1 MGATCSRDHPPALP
15 SSPPAPVAVVSPQ
28 YCARRTVPLTVT
40 KMPTMTFNGGDFT
53 VTDDDANDGAAVLLV
68 EGVWFSAGSCRVLHD
83 AAGRPILTMERERK
97 LFSMHRTWK
106 VFRGDSTSSRD
117 LLFTVKKT
125 SIFQL
130 KTSVGVFLAENTSE
144 EACDFMIE
152 GSYCFDF
159 EGSCA
164 FYHGNSNTMI
174 AQMKREFSMLNVLLG
189 KDTYSVT
196 VFPNIDYVFITA
208 LVVILDDIDRN
219 PLLHRRSYRSARTG
233 HSHR

>member
-1 MGATCSRDHPPALP
+1 MATMS
-15 SSPPAPVAVVSPQ
+15 
-28 YCARRTVPLTVT
+28 
-40 KMPTMTFNGGDFT
+40 FNGGDFT
-53 VTDDDANDGAAVLLV
+53 VTDADGAAVLRV

-83 AAGRPILTMERERK
+83 AAGRPILTMERK
-97 LFSMHRTWK
+97 LFSMHGTWK

-130 KTSVGVFLAENTSE
+130 KTSVGVFLAGNTEE
-144 EACDFMIE
+144 EACDFKIE
-152 GSYCFDF
+152 GSYFDF

-164 FYHGNSNTMI
+164 FYSGNSNTMI
-174 AQMKREFSMLNVLLG
+174 AHMKRKFSMLNVLLG
-189 KDTYSVT
+189 KDTFSVT

-208 LVVILDDIDRN
+208 LVVILDEVQRR
-219 PLLHRRSYRSARTG
+219 PLLHTRSYGSARNR